1 MIILANSLTTPAI
14 GTVIW
19 TTLIFSLFFFLLAK
33 FAWKPIL
40 GFIKDREETIK
51 NSLEAAETAREEMI
65 KLQSDNEIIIRKA
78 HEDSVS
84 ILKEAK
90 EIKEKII
97 AEAKEKASIE
107 TQKNIEQARKQ
118 IQDEKTAA
126 INDIKQQIAELSVT
140 IAEKVLKKE
149 LSSKGEHNKMVD
161 SLIEGIKLN

>member
-40 GFIKDREETIK
+40 GFIKAREETIK
-51 NSLEAAETAREEMI
+51 NSLEAAEKAKDEMI
-65 KLQSDNEIIIRKA
+65 KLQSDNEIILRKA
-78 HEDSVS
+78 HEDSVE

-90 EIKEKII
+90 EIKDKII

-118 IQDEKTAA
+118 IQAEKTAA

-149 LSSKGEHNKMVD
+149 LSNKGEHNKMVD